1 MHSILMIDDQPEQLA
16 SHTQFL
22 KEKGCSVTVASS
34 VQAAFDKLHQSSYDL
49 ILLDVKMPKV
59 SGLDCCRALRNVS
72 SAPVLFL
79 SNYSEDNDQVRGF
92 SAGGYDYISK
102 ECSLELFWARLR
114 RCFQPKDQAN
124 TLRYYPPMTLDLER
138 QKVTLGQKT
147 VLLTPTEFSLLIL
160 LSSRPGKIWTIN
172 EIYREIW
179 GAEGPVNITMVQ
191 MHLSR
196 MRRKLEEAFPQHE
209 FVVTVWGKGYQF
221 VLMDEADRK

>member
-147 VLLTPTEFSLLIL
+147 VLLTLFLIQISNQRMARKHHLPELLLPLTHSPVLHLPLHL
-160 LSSRPGKIWTIN
+160 LLLRLL
-172 EIYREIW
+172 
-179 GAEGPVNITMVQ
+179 Q
-191 MHLSR
+191 
-196 MRRKLEEAFPQHE
+196 
-209 FVVTVWGKGYQF
+209 QF
-221 VLMDEADRK
+221 LQ